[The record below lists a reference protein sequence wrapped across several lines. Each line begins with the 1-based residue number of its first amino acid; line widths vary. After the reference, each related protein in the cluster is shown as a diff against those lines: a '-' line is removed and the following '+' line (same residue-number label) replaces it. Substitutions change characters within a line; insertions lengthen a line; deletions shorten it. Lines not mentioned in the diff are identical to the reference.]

1 MATYRAE
8 IIAVASLFL
17 LLAWVAVGL
26 RIYCRTFLVRS
37 FGNDD
42 KVMVILLLLFTVY
55 TALQIY
61 GGTRGIGLPDNE
73 LSVEGRRESLRL
85 WWILELMNV
94 CSTCLLKISVG
105 YFLLRVAIDRIHIW
119 IIWLLMAGTVVFGT
133 TYLLMIAFQCR
144 PISTYWNESPRAPD
158 KCWSRQVIYVMTI
171 AATVINTGADFVF
184 GTLPW
189 FIVRS
194 MNMPTGTKIVVVGIL
209 GLAAI
214 GSTATIVRA
223 FYIPTLLE
231 GTNFLHAT
239 ANFALWSTVEP
250 GIGIVAASIA
260 TLRPLYQLII
270 GRTGRASGNVQRDV
284 WRRRQQARRNETSR
298 QVRAAHNLDAENP
311 PVDSDFTS
319 PRGIHEVNPPAVPQ
333 LSKNTNSTVKSRAT
347 DNGTTSEQ
355 ILQGGGIHGDGL
367 HGGGTQGHGI
377 HGDGTA
383 GDGMLTRMEFPP
395 PLDLS
400 EDFRRTMERPPEE
413 WIAMIRADEA
423 SEARSR
429 LEAEFGSPLSLVP
442 PQVSWWPPSISPL
455 PWRWSLRTQRSTQ
468 SLRSVRSAEGLP
480 RAGSIKAASDK

>member
-1 MATYRAE
+1 MATYRTD

-42 KVMVILLLLFTVY
+42 KVMVVLLMLFTVY

-61 GGTRGIGLPDNE
+61 GGTRGIGLLDNE
-73 LSVEGRRESLRL
+73 LSAEGRRESLRL

-119 IIWLLMAGTVVFGT
+119 IIWLLMVGTVVFGT

-144 PISTYWNESPRAPD
+144 PISTYWNENPRAPD

-194 MNMPTGTKIVVVGIL
+194 MNMSTGTKIVVVGIL

-298 QVRAAHNLDAENP
+298 QVRAAHNLDAENA
-311 PVDSDFTS
+311 PVDSDLTS
-319 PRGIHEVNPPAVPQ
+319 PHGIHEVNPPVVPQ

-355 ILQGGGIHGDGL
+355 ILQGGGIHGDD
-367 HGGGTQGHGI
+367 I
-377 HGDGTA
+377 HGNDTPGE
-383 GDGMLTRMEFPP
+383 GMLTRMEFPP

-413 WIAMIRADEA
+413 WIAMIRVGRRSERGTIEA
-423 SEARSR
+423 GGGVWVDSGRGASSSELVATEDVASA
-429 LEAEFGSPLSLVP
+429 LEMEPANAQKHAELAKRPKRRGP
-442 PQVSWWPPSISPL
+442 
-455 PWRWSLRTQRSTQ
+455 
-468 SLRSVRSAEGLP
+468 
-480 RAGSIKAASDK
+480 AASWRHQGGER